1 MNLACDYIISLFPSL
16 SVSSV
21 LPLSC
26 NYEALDMLLDLGN
39 LVTIYLP
46 VLEKPV
52 IFNVE

>member
-1 MNLACDYIISLFPSL
+1 MNLPCDYIIFLFPPL

-21 LPLSC
+21 LPLSG

-39 LVTIYLP
+39 LATIYLP

-52 IFNVE
+52 IFSVE